1 MEIKQLARYPFV
13 KPASELIKQ
22 ENISL
27 EELITHQAFSAA
39 RQRGKRR
46 IIDSVEK
53 AQVLDAKL
61 TSKEDMLQEI
71 LSYAMARILV
81 SSVGDGFLIRRYAL
95 AEAKTIYDHLQ
106 TEPIDRV
113 MEIAAELGVDATL
126 ERNIPSMHFADFL
139 RYTSGIRNRE
149 WKLVNTEVK
158 HGLVSLPKIKF
169 ARVLEEA
176 FHDKIEDELP
186 LPVADWMLTALK
198 DDIQELKNLA
208 EQMKDRYKVE
218 GFGEIDAESFPPC
231 IRRLVAMARSG
242 ENISHPGRFALTSF
256 LFSIGLSRD
265 EILAIFASSPDFDE
279 SKTRYQIDHIT
290 GEISGTKYTPPECS
304 TMKSFGNCHNIDE
317 LCRQD
322 WVKHPLIY
330 YRAKSRR
337 RRKQPGAKTTAQAS
351 TAKEGEKAVATNAPT

>member
-13 KPASELIKQ
+13 KSASELIRQ
-22 ENISL
+22 ESISL
-27 EELITHQAFSAA
+27 EDLLGHQAFSAA
-39 RQRGKRR
+39 RHRGKQR

-53 AQVLDAKL
+53 AQVQDAKL
-61 TSKEDMLQEI
+61 TSREDMLQEI

-95 AEAKTIYDHLQ
+95 AEAKTAYEHLQ
-106 TEPIDRV
+106 IEPIDLV

-126 ERNIPSMHFADFL
+126 DRGVPSMHFGDFL
-139 RYTSGIRNRE
+139 RYTSGIRSKE

-158 HGLVSLPKIKF
+158 KGLVSLPKIKF
-169 ARVLEEA
+169 ARVLEQA
-176 FHDKIEDELP
+176 LHDKIEDELP
-186 LPVADWMLTALK
+186 LPVADWMIKALK
-198 DDIQELKNLA
+198 DDIQELKGLA

-231 IRRLVAMARSG
+231 IRRLIAMARSG

-304 TMKSFGNCHNIDE
+304 TMKSFGNCHNVDD

-337 RRKQPGAKTTAQAS
+337 RRKQPGAKTVPQPAAPAAGVKAD
-351 TAKEGEKAVATNAPT
+351 AKSAPT